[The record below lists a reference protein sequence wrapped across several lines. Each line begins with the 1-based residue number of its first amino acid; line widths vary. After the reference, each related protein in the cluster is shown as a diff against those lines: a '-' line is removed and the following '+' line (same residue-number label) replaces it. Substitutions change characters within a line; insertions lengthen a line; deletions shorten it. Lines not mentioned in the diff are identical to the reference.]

1 MTGNIYILD
10 STAFYSGFPFRG
22 DGRYYTTYH
31 VLDEVKNQNIAS
43 LLIHTRVQVIEPS
56 RESVQRVKAAA
67 KKTGDASSL
76 SEADSSILATALDM
90 SSSKINERV
99 ILVSDDFAIRN
110 VAEVLGVNL
119 SETAI
124 RGQWK
129 RITWITYCKGC
140 GKEYSDSK
148 ATTCSVCGTSLSRKP
163 LYQ

>member
-1 MTGNIYILD
+1 MTGDIYILD

-43 LLIHTRVQVIEPS
+43 PLIHTRVQVIEPS

>member
-1 MTGNIYILD
+1 MNGDIYILD
-10 STAFYSGFPFRG
+10 STAFYSGLPFQG
-22 DGRYYTTYH
+22 DGRYYTTYQ

-43 LLIHTRVQVIEPS
+43 PLIHTRVQVIEPS

-90 SSSKINERV
+90 SSSKISERI
-99 ILVSDDFAIRN
+99 ILVTDDFAIRN

-148 ATTCSVCGTSLSRKP
+148 GTTCSVCGTTLSRKP